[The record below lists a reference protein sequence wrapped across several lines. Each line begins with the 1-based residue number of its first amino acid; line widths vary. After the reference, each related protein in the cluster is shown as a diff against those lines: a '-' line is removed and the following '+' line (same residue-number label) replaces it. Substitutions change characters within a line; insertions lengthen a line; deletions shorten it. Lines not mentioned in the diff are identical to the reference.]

1 MNDKVTNIIN
11 KLENSDIVENLKQI
25 KKQIKKDDTALLLIK
40 KFNESKELYEK
51 YGYSKEFIQDKINLM
66 ENKLIKKYLEIQN
79 EINLLT
85 IYINKKID
93 EITKNTTCNK

>member
-25 KKQIKKDDTALLLIK
+25 KKKIKKDDTALLLIK

-85 IYINKKID
+85 IYINKKIE